1 MVLSENQKNKVYFSN
16 LLALNYPSIWK
27 EICNVLSIYGYSAG
41 RLTYIKD
48 YWCRDF
54 MPIQV
59 GSNEFVQFQ
68 YDPDYLT
75 DLRKYKT
82 NPNDTVKHITDFT
95 PKISKS
101 KLLVDGGNIVVCNNI
116 NEETWVV
123 MTEKVLIENPDFSKA
138 EITSMLEKDLGA
150 KIVWLPWDTSDE
162 CGHTDGIV
170 NFINGLSSKPSIM
183 AYFSLYPKNIAKEMR
198 KLLNDVFDTHEL
210 IFTHDEKN
218 NWAYVNLLRTKDFII
233 VPGLGTDSDNEAMGQ
248 IERLYPDYKGRIH
261 QIIIAP
267 IVEEYGGAFNC
278 LTWTVNTE
286 DIDSYI
292 SIPGFV

>member
-1 MVLSENQKNKVYFSN
+1 
-16 LLALNYPSIWK
+16 
-27 EICNVLSIYGYSAG
+27 
-41 RLTYIKD
+41 
-48 YWCRDF
+48 
-54 MPIQV
+54 
-59 GSNEFVQFQ
+59 
-68 YDPDYLT
+68 
-75 DLRKYKT
+75 
-82 NPNDTVKHITDFT
+82 
-95 PKISKS
+95 
-101 KLLVDGGNIVVCNNI
+101 
-116 NEETWVV
+116 

-218 NWAYVNLLRTKDFII
+218 NWAYVNLLRTKDFVI

>member
-41 RLTYIKD
+41 RLTYTKD

-116 NEETWVV
+116 NEETG
-123 MTEKVLIENPDFSKA
+123 S
-138 EITSMLEKDLGA
+138 
-150 KIVWLPWDTSDE
+150 
-162 CGHTDGIV
+162 
-170 NFINGLSSKPSIM
+170 
-183 AYFSLYPKNIAKEMR
+183 
-198 KLLNDVFDTHEL
+198 
-210 IFTHDEKN
+210 
-218 NWAYVNLLRTKDFII
+218 
-233 VPGLGTDSDNEAMGQ
+233 
-248 IERLYPDYKGRIH
+248 
-261 QIIIAP
+261 
-267 IVEEYGGAFNC
+267 
-278 LTWTVNTE
+278 
-286 DIDSYI
+286 
-292 SIPGFV
+292 

>member
-41 RLTYIKD
+41 RLTYTKD

-59 GSNEFVQFQ
+59 GNNEFVQF
-68 YDPDYLT
+68 
-75 DLRKYKT
+75 
-82 NPNDTVKHITDFT
+82 HITDFT

-198 KLLNDVFDTHEL
+198 KLLNDVFDTHE
-210 IFTHDEKN
+210 
-218 NWAYVNLLRTKDFII
+218 
-233 VPGLGTDSDNEAMGQ
+233 
-248 IERLYPDYKGRIH
+248 
-261 QIIIAP
+261 
-267 IVEEYGGAFNC
+267 
-278 LTWTVNTE
+278 
-286 DIDSYI
+286 
-292 SIPGFV
+292 

>member
-41 RLTYIKD
+41 RLTYTKD

-150 KIVWLPWDTSDE
+150 KIVSMNADTQME
-162 CGHTDGIV
+162 
-170 NFINGLSSKPSIM
+170 
-183 AYFSLYPKNIAKEMR
+183 
-198 KLLNDVFDTHEL
+198 LLIL
-210 IFTHDEKN
+210 LMG
-218 NWAYVNLLRTKDFII
+218 YRPNLLSWHIFLFI
-233 VPGLGTDSDNEAMGQ
+233 L
-248 IERLYPDYKGRIH
+248 RIS
-261 QIIIAP
+261 
-267 IVEEYGGAFNC
+267 
-278 LTWTVNTE
+278 LKK
-286 DIDSYI
+286 
-292 SIPGFV
+292 